1 MSLHKYPRLDD
12 EISLIADN
20 IEHPP
25 RIVYKKYVERFGQ
38 VRSFNA
44 VKRKRLDLIDEL
56 GGMDKDL
63 KEIGPARNS
72 ETKPNKVISKYDMA
86 RILKDALTERRKRN
100 AQRKD
105 FSELI
110 TGNRYSVKLAEGHSS
125 ELDLTFEYMDDYN
138 LYFRANSGCV
148 ETFPRH
154 RNLVVIVDKN
164 SNKLVCKPLVFAPN
178 DKV

>member
-1 MSLHKYPRLDD
+1 MSLHKYPWLDD

-25 RIVYKKYVERFGQ
+25 RIVYKKYVEKFGQ

-56 GGMDKDL
+56 GGVDKDL
-63 KEIGPARNS
+63 KEIGPARN
-72 ETKPNKVISKYDMA
+72 TQAKTNTVISICDMA
-86 RILKDALTERRKRN
+86 RILKDDLTERRKRN
-100 AQRKD
+100 AQLKD
-105 FSELI
+105 FTELV

-164 SNKLVCKPLVFAPN
+164 SNRLVCKPLVFAPN

>member
-1 MSLHKYPRLDD
+1 MDD

-25 RIVYKKYVERFGQ
+25 RIVYKKYVEKFGQ

-44 VKRKRLDLIDEL
+44 VKVKRLKLIDEL

-63 KEIGPARNS
+63 KEIGPSRNT
-72 ETKPNKVISKYDMA
+72 EAKPNKVMSKYDMA
-86 RILKDALTERRKRN
+86 RILKDDLTERRKRN
-100 AQRKD
+100 AQLKD
-105 FSELI
+105 FTELI
-110 TGNRYSVKLAEGHSS
+110 TGNKYSVKLAEGHSS

-164 SNKLVCKPLVFAPN
+164 SNRLVCKPLVFAPN

>member
-1 MSLHKYPRLDD
+1 MSLHKYPWMDD

-25 RIVYKKYVERFGQ
+25 RIVYKKYVEKFGQ

-44 VKRKRLDLIDEL
+44 VKVKRLKLIDEL

-63 KEIGPARNS
+63 KEIGPSRNT
-72 ETKPNKVISKYDMA
+72 EAKPNKVMSKYDMA
-86 RILKDALTERRKRN
+86 RILKDDLTERRKRN
-100 AQRKD
+100 AQLKD
-105 FSELI
+105 FTELI
-110 TGNRYSVKLAEGHSS
+110 TSNKYSVKLAEGHSS

-164 SNKLVCKPLVFAPN
+164 SNRLVCKPLVFAPN

>member
-1 MSLHKYPRLDD
+1 MSVHKYPWMDD

-25 RIVYKKYVERFGQ
+25 RIVYKKYVEKFGQ
-38 VRSFNA
+38 VRSFSA
-44 VKRKRLDLIDEL
+44 VKLKRLKLIEEQ
-56 GGMDKDL
+56 GEMDKDL
-63 KEIGPARNS
+63 KEIGPARNT
-72 ETKPNKVISKYDMA
+72 EAKPNKVISKYDMG
-86 RILKDALTERRKRN
+86 RILKDDLTERRKRN
-100 AQRKD
+100 AQLKD
-105 FSELI
+105 FTELV
-110 TGNRYSVKLAEGHSS
+110 TGNRYRVKLAEGHSS

-154 RNLVVIVDKN
+154 RNLVVIFDKN
-164 SNKLVCKPLVFAPN
+164 SNRLVCKPLVFASN

>member
-1 MSLHKYPRLDD
+1 MSLHKYPWMDD

-25 RIVYKKYVERFGQ
+25 RIVYKKYVEKFGQ

-44 VKRKRLDLIDEL
+44 VKVKRLKLIDEL

-63 KEIGPARNS
+63 KEIGPSRNT
-72 ETKPNKVISKYDMA
+72 EAKPNKVMSKYDMA
-86 RILKDALTERRKRN
+86 RILKDDLTERRKRN
-100 AQRKD
+100 AQLKD
-105 FSELI
+105 FTELI
-110 TGNRYSVKLAEGHSS
+110 TGNKYSVKLAEGHSS

-164 SNKLVCKPLVFAPN
+164 SNRLVRKPLVFAPN

>member
-1 MSLHKYPRLDD
+1 MSLHKYLWLDD

-20 IEHPP
+20 IEYPP

-56 GGMDKDL
+56 GKVDKDL
-63 KEIGPARNS
+63 KEVGPARNT
-72 ETKPNKVISKYDMA
+72 EAKPNKVVSKYDMA
-86 RILKDALTERRKRN
+86 RILKDDLTERRKRN
-100 AQRKD
+100 AQLKD
-105 FSELI
+105 FTELI

-154 RNLVVIVDKN
+154 RNLVVIFDKN

>member
-1 MSLHKYPRLDD
+1 MSLHKYPWMDD

-25 RIVYKKYVERFGQ
+25 RIVYKKYVEKFGQ

-44 VKRKRLDLIDEL
+44 VKGKRLKLIDEL

-63 KEIGPARNS
+63 KEIGPSRNT
-72 ETKPNKVISKYDMA
+72 EAKPNKVMSKYDMA
-86 RILKDALTERRKRN
+86 RILKDDLTERRKRN
-100 AQRKD
+100 AQLKD
-105 FSELI
+105 FTELI
-110 TGNRYSVKLAEGHSS
+110 TSNKYSVKLAEGHSS

-164 SNKLVCKPLVFAPN
+164 SNRLVCKPLVFAPN

>member
-1 MSLHKYPRLDD
+1 MSLHKYPWLDD
-12 EISLIADN
+12 EISLIAAN

-25 RIVYKKYVERFGQ
+25 RIVYKKYVEKFGQ

-56 GGMDKDL
+56 GGVDKDL
-63 KEIGPARNS
+63 KEIGPARN
-72 ETKPNKVISKYDMA
+72 TQAKPNKVTSKYDMA
-86 RILKDALTERRKRN
+86 RILKDDLTERRKRN
-100 AQRKD
+100 AQLKD
-105 FSELI
+105 FTELI

-154 RNLVVIVDKN
+154 RNLVAIIDKK
-164 SNKLVCKPLVFAPN
+164 SNMLVCKPLVFAPN

>member
-1 MSLHKYPRLDD
+1 MSLHKYPWLDD

-20 IEHPP
+20 IEYPP

-56 GGMDKDL
+56 GKVDKDL
-63 KEIGPARNS
+63 KEVGTARNT
-72 ETKPNKVISKYDMA
+72 EAKPNKVVSKYDMA
-86 RILKDALTERRKRN
+86 RILKDDLTERRKRN
-100 AQRKD
+100 AQLKD
-105 FSELI
+105 FTELI

-154 RNLVVIVDKN
+154 RNLVVIFDKN

>member
-1 MSLHKYPRLDD
+1 MSLHKYPWMDD

-25 RIVYKKYVERFGQ
+25 RIVYKKYVEKFGQ

-44 VKRKRLDLIDEL
+44 VKVKRLKLIDEL

-63 KEIGPARNS
+63 KEIGPSRNT
-72 ETKPNKVISKYDMA
+72 EAKPNKVMSKYDMA
-86 RILKDALTERRKRN
+86 RILKDDLTERRKRN
-100 AQRKD
+100 AQLKD
-105 FSELI
+105 FTELI
-110 TGNRYSVKLAEGHSS
+110 TGNKYSVKLAEGHSS
-125 ELDLTFEYMDDYN
+125 ELDLTFEYMNDYN

-164 SNKLVCKPLVFAPN
+164 SNRLVCKPLVFAPN

>member
-86 RILKDALTERRKRN
+86 RILKDDLTERRKRN
-100 AQRKD
+100 AQLKD

>member
-1 MSLHKYPRLDD
+1 MSLHKYPWLDD

-25 RIVYKKYVERFGQ
+25 RIVYKKYVEKFGQ

-56 GGMDKDL
+56 GEVDKDL
-63 KEIGPARNS
+63 KEIGPARNT
-72 ETKPNKVISKYDMA
+72 EAKPNKVVSKYDMG
-86 RILKDALTERRKRN
+86 RILKDDLTERRKRN
-100 AQRKD
+100 AQLKD
-105 FSELI
+105 FTELI

-154 RNLVVIVDKN
+154 RNLVVIFDKN
-164 SNKLVCKPLVFAPN
+164 SNRLVCKSLVFAPN

>member
-1 MSLHKYPRLDD
+1 MALHKYPWMDD

-25 RIVYKKYVERFGQ
+25 RIVYKKYVEKFGQ

-44 VKRKRLDLIDEL
+44 VKVKRLKLIDEL

-63 KEIGPARNS
+63 KEIGPSRNT
-72 ETKPNKVISKYDMA
+72 EAKPNKVMSKYDMA
-86 RILKDALTERRKRN
+86 RILKDDLTERRKRN
-100 AQRKD
+100 AQLKD
-105 FSELI
+105 FTELI
-110 TGNRYSVKLAEGHSS
+110 TSNKYSVKLAEGHSS

-164 SNKLVCKPLVFAPN
+164 SNRLVCKPLVFAPN

>member
-1 MSLHKYPRLDD
+1 MSLHKYPWLDD

-25 RIVYKKYVERFGQ
+25 RIVYKKYVEKFGQ

-56 GGMDKDL
+56 GGVDKDL
-63 KEIGPARNS
+63 KEVGPARS
-72 ETKPNKVISKYDMA
+72 TETKPNKVISKYDMG
-86 RILKDALTERRKRN
+86 RILKGDLTERRKRN
-100 AQRKD
+100 AQLKD
-105 FSELI
+105 FTELI
-110 TGNRYSVKLAEGHSS
+110 TGNRYSVRLAEGHSS

-164 SNKLVCKPLVFAPN
+164 SNGLVCKPLVFAPN

>member
-1 MSLHKYPRLDD
+1 MSLHKYPWLDD

-25 RIVYKKYVERFGQ
+25 RIVYKKYVEKFGQ
-38 VRSFNA
+38 VRSFNVVK
-44 VKRKRLDLIDEL
+44 VKRLKLIDEL

-63 KEIGPARNS
+63 KEIGPSRNT
-72 ETKPNKVISKYDMA
+72 EAKPNKVMSKYDMA
-86 RILKDALTERRKRN
+86 RILKDDLTERRKRN
-100 AQRKD
+100 AQLKD
-105 FSELI
+105 FTELI
-110 TGNRYSVKLAEGHSS
+110 TGNKYSVKLAEGHSS

-164 SNKLVCKPLVFAPN
+164 SNRLVCKPLVFAPN

>member
-1 MSLHKYPRLDD
+1 MSLHKYPWMDD

-25 RIVYKKYVERFGQ
+25 RIVYKKYVEKFGR

-56 GGMDKDL
+56 GGVYKYL
-63 KEIGPARNS
+63 KEIGPARNT
-72 ETKPNKVISKYDMA
+72 EAKPNKVMSKYDMA
-86 RILKDALTERRKRN
+86 RILKDDLTERRKRN
-100 AQRKD
+100 AQLKD
-105 FSELI
+105 FTELI

-154 RNLVVIVDKN
+154 RNLVVIFDKN
-164 SNKLVCKPLVFAPN
+164 SNGLVCKPLVFAPN